1 MPTGE
6 EHAYLLARSSLD
18 DYLGFMADYAC
29 DGAGTDRR
37 RLVGEWKAAADR
49 MEELRADDPKRAFL
63 RLYVSG
69 RSCCSFMYGLAFEE
83 KAAETDA
90 VTQAAGLKVA
100 IDAQSLPYCDG
111 AKVEWVDGP
120 EGTGFLVRNPSMGGS
135 CGCGG

>member
-1 MPTGE
+1 
-6 EHAYLLARSSLD
+6 
-18 DYLGFMADYAC
+18 MAI
-29 DGAGTDRR
+29 DGSATMIE
-37 RLVGEWKAAADR
+37 VTPEAATKLQ
-49 MEELRADDPKRAFL
+49 ELRADDPKRAYL

-69 RSCCSFMYGLAFEE
+69 RSCCSFVYGLAFEE
-83 KAAETDA
+83 NTVESDA

-120 EGTGFLVRNPSMGGS
+120 EGTGFLVRNPSMGGT

>member
-1 MPTGE
+1 MAIDGSATTIEVTPEAATK
-6 EHAYLLARSSLD
+6 LL
-18 DYLGFMADYAC
+18 
-29 DGAGTDRR
+29 
-37 RLVGEWKAAADR
+37 
-49 MEELRADDPKRAFL
+49 ELRADDPKRAYL

-83 KAAETDA
+83 NTVESDA

-120 EGTGFLVRNPSMGGS
+120 EGTGFLVRNPSIGGT